1 MSIEWT
7 YASITDCHSNICSLL
22 WIVGV
27 PAYSRSRDNSQMSN
41 VELRTAM
48 GAGERT
54 SVTVRK
60 PGEPR
65 WPIHQ
70 N

>member
-1 MSIEWT
+1 MPIEWT
-7 YASITDCHSNICSLL
+7 YKSITDCHSNIRSLL

-27 PAYSRSRDNSQMSN
+27 PAYSRSGDNGQMSN
-41 VELRTAM
+41 VELRIAL

-54 SVTVRK
+54 SVTVRN

-65 WPIHQ
+65 
-70 N
+70 